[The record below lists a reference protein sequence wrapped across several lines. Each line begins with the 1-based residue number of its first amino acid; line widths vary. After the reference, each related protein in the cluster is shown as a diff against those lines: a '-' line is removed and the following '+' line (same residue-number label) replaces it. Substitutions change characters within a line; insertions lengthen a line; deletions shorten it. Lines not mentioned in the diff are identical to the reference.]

1 MKMSLRTAVLGAAA
15 AALMASSAFAGSD
28 AKLSGDLKIFLD
40 TSNPAP
46 RATMEAMIGRFQEKH
61 PDLNIE
67 TTVID
72 REEYKTQIRNFLT
85 ANPPDVATWYAAN
98 RMRPYVDAGLFED
111 VSDLWQDAEIA
122 ENLASTK
129 GAMTID
135 GKQWGVPYTYYQ
147 WGVYY
152 RKDIYE
158 ELGLEEPENWEEFK
172 ANCQAILD
180 SGRKCFTI
188 GTKFLWTAGGWFD
201 YLNMRTNGFDFH
213 MDLAAGEVSWEDERV
228 RKTFENW
235 KELID
240 MGAYI
245 DNHQTYSWQ
254 EALPFMVNGDAA
266 AYLMGNFA
274 VAPLRDAGLTDDQLD
289 FYQFPEI
296 NPDVEMAEDAPT
308 DTFHIPANA
317 ANKDAA
323 RAFLKFVVSAD
334 EQTEINNGKNLGQ
347 LPVNAKSSVDDDK
360 FLNEGFEML
369 SSNSPGGVAQFWDR
383 DASAEMAKVSMEGF
397 QEFMVKPDNLD
408 RILAKLE
415 RARQRIYK

>member
-1 MKMSLRTAVLGAAA
+1 MKSIFTALAVS
-15 AALMASSAFAGSD
+15 ALAGSSAYADGH
-28 AKLSGDLKIFLD
+28 ALSGDLKIFLD

-46 RATMEAMIGRFQEKH
+46 RATMEAMIARFGEQH

-72 REEYKTQIRNFLT
+72 REAYKTQIRNFLT
-85 ANPPDVATWYAAN
+85 ADAPDVATWYAAN
-98 RMRPYVDAGLFED
+98 RMGPYVDAGLFED
-111 VSDLWQDAEIA
+111 VSDLWAEPEIA

-152 RKDIYE
+152 RKDIYD
-158 ELGLEEPENWEEFK
+158 ELGLSEPTNWDEFK

-213 MDLAAGEVSWEDERV
+213 MALANGEVSWEDERV
-228 RKTFENW
+228 KATFNNW

-254 EALPFMVNGDAA
+254 EALPFMVNGEAS

-274 VAPLRDAGLTDDQLD
+274 VAPLREGGLTDDQLD
-289 FYQFPEI
+289 FYQFPAI
-296 NPDVEMAEDAPT
+296 NPDVELAEDAPT

-317 ANKDAA
+317 QNKDAA
-323 RAFLKFVVSAD
+323 RAFLRFVVSAD
-334 EQTEINNGKNLGQ
+334 EQTEINNGANLGQ
-347 LPVNAKSSVDDDK
+347 LPVNAQSSVDDDK
-360 FLNEGFEML
+360 FLNEGFAML

-383 DASAEMAKVSMEGF
+383 DAPAEMAKVSMEGF
-397 QEFMVKPDNLD
+397 QEFMVKPDDMD
-408 RILAKLE
+408 RILSKLE